1 MVEGILLNYSGYSCY
16 GMSNTT
22 IQLSTETKRKI
33 SSFGSKGESYDMILQ
48 RLYSMAVKV
57 QLREFLMA
65 SNNTISLKEARKE
78 VEAQWPRSK

>member
-1 MVEGILLNYSGYSCY
+1 
-16 GMSNTT
+16 MSNTT